1 MATIILRV
9 SSLKVVSDVS
19 ADQPTWLSLLKV
31 EHRGKIYKQNNSE
44 MNIFSEIHVTVL
56 IQIGL
61 GGVKKY
67 IAKCNDHSGEPGV
80 K

>member
-1 MATIILRV
+1 
-9 SSLKVVSDVS
+9 
-19 ADQPTWLSLLKV
+19 
-31 EHRGKIYKQNNSE
+31 

-61 GGVKKY
+61 RGVKKY
-67 IAKCNDHSGEPGV
+67 IAKCNDHPGEPGV

>member
-1 MATIILRV
+1 
-9 SSLKVVSDVS
+9 
-19 ADQPTWLSLLKV
+19 
-31 EHRGKIYKQNNSE
+31 

-67 IAKCNDHSGEPGV
+67 IEKCNDHPGEPGV